1 MKTTLTL
8 SSFVQAFCATGRTEH
23 FSYDGL
29 EALFNYLEELE
40 KDTGEEIEL
49 DVIAICCEY
58 TESTVE
64 EIASDYSIDLS
75 EAEGDEDEIASIVE
89 GYLNENTMIVAKLDN
104 GNFVYAQF

>member
-1 MKTTLTL
+1 MKTTTTL
-8 SSFVQAFCATGRTEH
+8 SSFVQAFRTMNRVEH

-49 DVIAICCEY
+49 DVIAICCDY
-58 TESTVE
+58 AESTAE
-64 EIASDYSIDLS
+64 EIASDYRIDLS
-75 EAEGDEDEIASIVE
+75 EAEGDDDEIESIVE
-89 GYLNENTMIVAKLDN
+89 EYLNENTMLVAKLDN

>member
-8 SSFVQAFCATGRTEH
+8 SSFDQAFLFMGRTEN
-23 FSYDGL
+23 FSYNGL
-29 EALFNYLEELE
+29 EALFNHFEEIE
-40 KDTGEEIEL
+40 QATGEEMEL

-58 TESTVE
+58 AESTAE

-75 EAEGDEDEIASIVE
+75 EAEGDEEEIENIVE
-89 GYLNENTMIVAKLDN
+89 EYLNENTMLVAKLAN